1 MLDQFAALKWVHAN
15 IDAFGGDPSRIT
27 VMGQSA
33 GSAATRHNLNSNLTR
48 GLITGAIIESGVRDP
63 RNPLYTSLAEA
74 YITLNDSYATG
85 VEYLSSLGLSSI
97 ADAREKSMDEL
108 LNATISASGDS
119 ISFSATLDYYAMPD
133 TYWNTLRR
141 QLQPEHQRY
150 RVLVRFE
157 LNILEPLVQALPLS
171 VSLQRLKTTASGAY
185 NSMFTDRSKVG
196 TYFWSRL
203 WATARSSP
211 VYNYFWDHAPPGQSS
226 GAAHESEVN
235 YVLK

>member
-74 YITLNDSYATG
+74 YSTLNDSYATG

-150 RVLVRFE
+150 RVLV
-157 LNILEPLVQALPLS
+157 
-171 VSLQRLKTTASGAY
+171 
-185 NSMFTDRSKVG
+185 
-196 TYFWSRL
+196 
-203 WATARSSP
+203 
-211 VYNYFWDHAPPGQSS
+211 
-226 GAAHESEVN
+226 
-235 YVLK
+235 